1 MGTPSAIAE
10 ASASIV
16 AFLEHELRGRLT
28 PRAIVLGP
36 PGESPTKEPVVTV
49 ELVDVSPNPHL
60 RNGQWTTGSE
70 DPLVDP
76 TALVLDLRYRITV
89 HPAHGTGDPSE
100 TTLERHDV
108 IGHVMH
114 TLHQGAVIRDPHL
127 QGSLADGPPL
137 RVMLDQQDRTPDH
150 QALALETPV
159 LHYLVTPVI
168 IDPPGSS
175 GNDTDGITDRLGDLL
190 GRGPIHE
197 HVPAIRLP
205 DAFNRR
211 SNSSVT
217 ESRTARTHHRRPL
230 ESHDTHVH
238 H

>member
-28 PRAIVLGP
+28 PRTILLDP
-36 PGESPTKEPVVTV
+36 PEASPTKEPVVTV
-49 ELVDVSPNPHL
+49 QLVDVFPNPHL
-60 RNGQWTTGSE
+60 RNGQLRAGDD

-100 TTLERHDV
+100 TTLGRHDV

-114 TLHQGAVIRDPHL
+114 TLHQGAVISDPHL
-127 QGSLADGPPL
+127 QGSLTGGPPI
-137 RVMLDQQDRTPDH
+137 RVTLDQKDRTPDH
-150 QALALETPV
+150 EALTLDTPV

-175 GNDTDGITDRLGDLL
+175 GNDSDRTTDRIGDRLGRAPL
-190 GRGPIHE
+190 HE
-197 HVPAIRLP
+197 RVPTVRLP
-205 DAFNRR
+205 DAFTRR
-211 SNSSVT
+211 TGSDPH
-217 ESRTARTHHRRPL
+217 ESRTPRSPPR
-230 ESHDTHVH
+230 ESTRKP
-238 H
+238 